1 MLTRRRMVALSAA
14 TLAHGLMA
22 GDAQAQTWPN
32 RFVRLVVPFA
42 AGGANEAFAR
52 NLAARLS
59 EIWGQQVVIENKP
72 GAGGNIGAEAVA
84 RSDPDG
90 STMLIGSQKPRE
102 LLEALARAGVP
113 TQDKLPAAVREF

>member
-14 TLAHGLMA
+14 TLAHPLMT
-22 GDAQAQTWPN
+22 GGVRAQGWPS

-42 AGGANEAFAR
+42 PGGANEAFAR

-72 GAGGNIGAEAVA
+72 GAGGNIGAEAAA
-84 RSDPDG
+84 RSEPDG
-90 STMLIGSQKPRE
+90 STCYRPARTRWRPLTPRW
-102 LLEALARAGVP
+102 ATIWSP
-113 TQDKLPAAVREF
+113 TSRRSP